1 MKTNQI
7 LILAGLGLG
16 AFFLMSRSAQAAQVS
31 TAGQSAYA
39 KRQGFAPNTRAPV
52 TQGQREAMQA
62 MEAGGLIAQGIGA
75 VRQLFGA
82 IGGGTAPAQG
92 ATTEIPN
99 SALPGQTGYG
109 WTYYSDGTAIDPNG
123 AYYSGGQAVWKP
135 QIDNSDS
142 VAVNPIDQYSSGI
155 QWT

>member
-7 LILAGLGLG
+7 LIIAGLGLG
-16 AFFLMSRSAQAAQVS
+16 AFFLMSRNAQAAQVS

-39 KRQGFAPNTRAPV
+39 KRQGFAPNPT
-52 TQGQREAMQA
+52 TTSGMQA
-62 MEAGGLIAQGIGA
+62 RQSYEAGGLIAQGLNAVGSIFGMIRGA
-75 VRQLFGA
+75 TGS
-82 IGGGTAPAQG
+82 TAPAQG

-109 WTYYSDGTAIDPNG
+109 WSYYSDGTAIDPNG
-123 AYYSGGQAVWKP
+123 TYYSGGQAVWSP

-142 VAVNPIDQYSSGI
+142 VAVNPIDQYSTNTL
-155 QWT
+155 WT